1 MNTVGLAEFNFKFS
15 LPTTPPNF
23 SKIKN
28 IQPSLQQDTTTIIN
42 KNKLTT
48 TNNLKNNESEIDCKS
63 LSKHDQKRSW
73 CFEGRERG
81 YNRDLF
87 IKDATDDD
95 ENGHDSTWSEQYEEE
110 RMASLEALRYALHHA
125 PFCRNMH
132 TLMTIPNEECF
143 EMIGIPTKCAIR
155 VEQLHFKNILDN
167 VTMEIPKGKIYAL
180 LGSENNGKSLL
191 LKCILGRKRP
201 TTGNIEVFKQNPTSP
216 LSAICIGYMP
226 QDNSLHSEL
235 TIEQTLKYYGQLYQ
249 IPPYLIEER
258 IRLLDSEVFEG
269 IEVSKKCDSKTFVK
283 DLGKEHLWRLSLIV
297 TLIHSP
303 PLLLLDEPTDNVDPL
318 LRSKVWSYLEKLCD
332 KDG

>member
-23 SKIKN
+23 SNIKD
-28 IQPSLQQDTTTIIN
+28 IKPSSDLETIIN
-42 KNKLTT
+42 KNKLAAK
-48 TNNLKNNESEIDCKS
+48 NYLINNESEDEFKS
-63 LSKHDQKRSW
+63 PPQYYQQRSW
-73 CFEGRERG
+73 CFERS

-87 IKDATDDD
+87 IKNTTDDE
-95 ENGHDSTWSEQYEEE
+95 ENNGNGSIWSEQYEEE

-155 VEQLHFKNILDN
+155 IEQLHFKNILDN

-201 TTGNIEVFKQNPTSP
+201 TSGNIEVFKQNPTSP

-226 QDNSLHSEL
+226 QDSSLHSEL
-235 TIEQTLKYYGQLYQ
+235 TIEQTLNYYGQLYQ

-258 IRLLDSEVFEG
+258 IRLLDLEVFEG
-269 IEVSKKCDSKTFVK
+269 IEVSKKCNSKTFVK